1 MNVGNARRWAAS
13 IRNFSLIALACVSFN
28 LHAVDN
34 PDAIDFVAQFTTR
47 IAPIE
52 QKLAD
57 AANDAEFQSAATAS
71 CVALEAELNA
81 AYSQLLRALPEKSKT
96 ALRASQ
102 RQWLLFRQAE
112 TSFIDAHWTIQ
123 QSGTSSKISRVLLRN
138 QLVKDRILELLS
150 YQRDMPNK

>member
-1 MNVGNARRWAAS
+1 MRVNQARRWLAA
-13 IRNFSLIALACVSFN
+13 IRNVSFLALACVSFN
-28 LHAVDN
+28 LHAADN
-34 PDAIDFVAQFTTR
+34 PHAVNVIAQFTTR
-47 IAPIE
+47 IAPVE

-71 CVALEAELNA
+71 RVALEAELNA

-112 TSFIDAHWTIQ
+112 TTFIDAHWTIQ
-123 QSGTSSKISRVLLRN
+123 QSGTSSKISRVLLQN

-150 YQRDMPNK
+150 YQRDMPNQ